1 MMQSLV
7 LSALKSILKN
17 PDIKLS
23 IFKAIDKAVKDT
35 TTPIDDQAAIMF
47 KSFYETLVG
56 AL

>member
-17 PDIKLS
+17 PEIKS
-23 IFKAIDKAVKDT
+23 AIFKAVDRSVKDT
-35 TTPIDDQAAIMF
+35 ATPIDDQAALMF

-56 AL
+56 AI